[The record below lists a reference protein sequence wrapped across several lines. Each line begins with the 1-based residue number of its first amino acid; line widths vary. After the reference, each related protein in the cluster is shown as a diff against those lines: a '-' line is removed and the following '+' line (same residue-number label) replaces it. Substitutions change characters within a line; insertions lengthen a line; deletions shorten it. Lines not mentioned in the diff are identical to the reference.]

1 MSHAGSRC
9 RPIMEMGQQ
18 VVRCAATF
26 LHTGDKV
33 HQGLYPAGAKPRHL
47 TNSQPVH
54 HIPSVERQQPS
65 ARRTHRGAH
74 TPQVVTQLQQ
84 QFKIE
89 PCFTQLVWQK
99 LEEQN
104 QEFFKAYYTRLK
116 LKDQIVLFNHLLD
129 EQVKMF
135 GRMPHGGHLMPGE
148 SPYPNP
154 SSLPFTR
161 SPTRPWKAER

>member
-1 MSHAGSRC
+1 
-9 RPIMEMGQQ
+9 
-18 VVRCAATF
+18 VV
-26 LHTGDKV
+26 
-33 HQGLYPAGAKPRHL
+33 
-47 TNSQPVH
+47 S
-54 HIPSVERQQPS
+54 
-65 ARRTHRGAH
+65 
-74 TPQVVTQLQQ
+74 QLQQ

-135 GRMPHGGHLMPGE
+135 GRMPHGGHIMPGIPPSFSE
-148 SPYPNP
+148 TGPSEFHLLEYLSGHHLQLSCHLLFRVRHSSTLGRTGDHLNSPLG
-154 SSLPFTR
+154 LP
-161 SPTRPWKAER
+161 A

>member
-1 MSHAGSRC
+1 MVG
-9 RPIMEMGQQ
+9 
-18 VVRCAATF
+18 
-26 LHTGDKV
+26 
-33 HQGLYPAGAKPRHL
+33 
-47 TNSQPVH
+47 
-54 HIPSVERQQPS
+54 
-65 ARRTHRGAH
+65 
-74 TPQVVTQLQQ
+74 QLQQ

-135 GRMPHGGHLMPGE
+135 GRMPHGGHLMPGRPRLPSLTFSFRSGMCAGLQIAPVIRLPAISAPLLMAAIGVLGLGCE
-148 SPYPNP
+148 SAQWMHCWSGCLP
-154 SSLPFTR
+154 SS
-161 SPTRPWKAER
+161 